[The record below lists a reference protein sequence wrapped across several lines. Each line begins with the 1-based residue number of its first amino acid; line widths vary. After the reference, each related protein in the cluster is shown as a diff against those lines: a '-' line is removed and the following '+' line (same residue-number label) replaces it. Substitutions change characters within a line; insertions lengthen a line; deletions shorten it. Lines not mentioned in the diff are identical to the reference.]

1 MNIDIDHVFFSY
13 EDDLFIHHIT
23 IKEKL
28 ELSSILGDNQDEYA
42 NWCMQHVGKLGVD
55 FRVSYFSLEKRY
67 DFKSETDAL
76 LFKLIFGGR
85 YEKTEVKKK
94 LVAKTKIVDE

>member
-13 EDDLFIHHIT
+13 EDDLFIHQIT
-23 IKEKL
+23 IQEKL

-42 NWCMQHVGKLGVD
+42 EWCMKHIGKIGVD
-55 FRVSYFSLEKRY
+55 FRANYFSLEKRY

-94 LVAKTKIVDE
+94 LVPMTKITNG